1 MRYAPTFF
9 LLLHCGCGESVN
21 NSCVM
26 IVPISVNYFR
36 ISYGECPFAVISAL
50 KFRKR
55 GEMSWLH
62 SMESFCNFALA
73 KARMRV
79 LCVVQHVVAV
89 T

>member
-36 ISYGECPFAVISAL
+36 IPYGECPFAVISAL

-55 GEMSWLH
+55 GKCRGYIQWNLFVILH
-62 SMESFCNFALA
+62 SQKPE
-73 KARMRV
+73 
-79 LCVVQHVVAV
+79 
-89 T
+89 